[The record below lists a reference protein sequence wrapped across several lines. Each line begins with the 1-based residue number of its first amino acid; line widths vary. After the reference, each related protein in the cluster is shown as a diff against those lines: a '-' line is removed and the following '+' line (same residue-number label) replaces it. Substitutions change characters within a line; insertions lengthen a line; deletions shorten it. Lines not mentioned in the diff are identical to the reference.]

1 MDVVENIRL
10 NVRYLRKRAG
20 YTQEQMA
27 HELDMSPAYLRRIE
41 KGTANPSLSKLE
53 AIARFFMV
61 NVPALIMPPRIN
73 LPVRYV
79 LRRQVRKLPEVGL
92 YPTYGICVVAMPD
105 TETEEVVD
113 FIADVTVEKAAAQRI
128 VRECNEGKVAVC
140 QARDVVEA
148 LLAQETF
155 ENGGGWKGGSTG
167 KACWEMEGWDD
178 GED

>member
-105 TETEEVVD
+105 TETEAGVD
-113 FIADVTVEKAAAQRI
+113 FIAGRGWGPAGPVDFLNGRGGDGGFHRQGLLGDGGMGRRRGLNTNAAR
-128 VRECNEGKVAVC
+128 K
-140 QARDVVEA
+140 
-148 LLAQETF
+148 
-155 ENGGGWKGGSTG
+155 TG
-167 KACWEMEGWDD
+167 RHFCAM
-178 GED
+178 

>member
-1 MDVVENIRL
+1 MDVVENIKL

-61 NVPALIMPPRIN
+61 NVPALTMPPRIN
-73 LPVRYV
+73 MPVRYV
-79 LRRQVRKLPEVGL
+79 LRRQVRRFPGVGL
-92 YPTYGICVVAMPD
+92 YPTYGICVVTMPD
-105 TETEEVVD
+105 TETEEIVD

-140 QARDVVEA
+140 QARDVIED

-155 ENGGGWKGGSTG
+155 CND
-167 KACWEMEGWDD
+167 GWDVPD
-178 GED
+178 ATGRAFWELEEWDEGED